1 MDIRF
6 KPSRAF
12 LKAVADSLKS
22 LFLLLA
28 ILFLATLTG
37 CKKEFDYTP
46 YISELRSN
54 VLLAKTEHFTLRA
67 YAVYKEN
74 PYLPDGIPRE
84 GNTRV
89 EVYLTAPDGKETYHL
104 YFPFDGREFGGEMS
118 YDSVKAEYFFSCTLD
133 ISTVE
138 TLPCRIEYGGNT
150 ITLNARSI
158 RQKDTLTP
166 KEVLTALQTA
176 ESELFSSLTDKYGF
190 AGEIYIR
197 LIYEE
202 NPYYYVGIIDRNG
215 KVNAFLLNAQT
226 GKVLAK
232 RVS

>member
-22 LFLLLA
+22 LFLLLF
-28 ILFLATLTG
+28 ILFIATLTG
-37 CKKEFDYTP
+37 CKKDFDYTP

-54 VLLAKTEHFTLRA
+54 VLLAKTENFALRI

-74 PYLPDGIPRE
+74 PYHPDGIPRE
-84 GNTRV
+84 GNTRI
-89 EVYLTAPDGKETYHL
+89 EVHLTAPDGKETYHL
-104 YFPFDGREFGGEMS
+104 YFTFDGREFGGEMS

-133 ISTVE
+133 ISKAE
-138 TLPCRIEYGGNT
+138 TLPCRIEYDGNT

-158 RQKDTLTP
+158 LQENTLSA

-176 ESELFSSLTDKYGF
+176 EGELFSSLTDKYGF
-190 AGEIYIR
+190 AGEIHIR

-202 NPYYYVGIIDRNG
+202 NPYYYVGVIDRNG

-232 RVS
+232 RES

>member
-1 MDIRF
+1 MNIPF
-6 KPSRAF
+6 KPSRTF
-12 LKAVADSLKS
+12 LKALTSSIKS
-22 LFLLLA
+22 LLLLLSLLLLA
-28 ILFLATLTG
+28 VFAG

-54 VLLAKTEHFTLRA
+54 VLLAKTENFTLRT

-89 EVYLTAPDGKETYHL
+89 ERYLTAPDGKETYHI
-104 YFPFDGREFGGEMS
+104 YFTFDGREFGGEMS

-133 ISTVE
+133 ISKVE
-138 TLPCRIEYGGNT
+138 TLPCRLKYGDNE
-150 ITLNARSI
+150 ITLDARSI
-158 RQKDTLTP
+158 RQENTLTA
-166 KEVLTALQTA
+166 KEILTALQTA
-176 ESELFSSLTDKYGF
+176 EGELFSSLTDKYGF
-190 AGEIYIR
+190 AGEIYVR

-202 NPYYYVGIIDRNG
+202 NPYYYVGVIDRNG

>member
-1 MDIRF
+1 MEIRF

-12 LKAVADSLKS
+12 WKALTASLES
-22 LFLLLA
+22 LLLLLSLLLA
-28 ILFLATLTG
+28 TVLTG

-54 VLLAKTEHFTLRA
+54 VLLAKTEHFSLRM

-74 PYLPDGIPRE
+74 PYLPDGVPRE

-89 EVYLTAPDGKETYHL
+89 EIYLTAPDGKENYAV
-104 YFPFDGREFGGEMS
+104 YFTVDGQDYGGEMS

-133 ISTVE
+133 VSKVE
-138 TLPCRIEYGGNT
+138 TLPCRIEYGDKT
-150 ITLNARSI
+150 LTLNARSI
-158 RQKDTLTP
+158 RQEYTLSD
-166 KEVLTALQTA
+166 KEILKKLQLT
-176 ESELFSSLTDKYGF
+176 EPELFSSLTDKYGF
-190 AGEIYIR
+190 AGEIHIR

-202 NPYYYVGIIDRNG
+202 NPYYYVGVIDRTG

-232 RVS
+232 RAN